1 MEYWA
6 TRDKDG
12 FLALW
17 DVNDLPPVK
26 NVHNS
31 AFISTSENHSW
42 FMISSRLLPEVTW
55 ENSPVK
61 VELKIKQ

>member
-17 DVNDLPPVK
+17 NGNEPPPKRYNNSFIPNDGTY
-26 NVHNS
+26 NWY
-31 AFISTSENHSW
+31 T
-42 FMISSRLLPEVTW
+42 ISSRLFPNVTW

-61 VELKIKQ
+61 IEIKIKK